1 MPRRGTGRNNERP
14 CGVALGKR
22 IKSARLEKKM
32 TIQKLADGVGVQ
44 SSFINQLES
53 GDRVPSFGTLIKLIN
68 TLDISADELL
78 YDYINYKQP
87 DILVNRISRML
98 QDATESQIKHIEA
111 HILLELSIDDD

>member
-1 MPRRGTGRNNERP
+1 MPRRGTGINNERP

-22 IKSARLEKKM
+22 IRNVRLEKKI

-68 TLDISADELL
+68 TLEISADELL
-78 YDYINYKQP
+78 YDYINYKRP
-87 DILVNRISRML
+87 DVLDNRISRKL
-98 QDATESQIKHIEA
+98 KGATEDQIKRIEA
-111 HILLELSIDDD
+111 HILLELSFDND